1 MEDKRRIGD
10 KLIEALKSYLQGNLD
25 KHKANIEIYLN
36 QSVGIGEHPDLVDAI
51 EKELDSMAS
60 YEDKLSVLD
69 KYFKR

>member
-36 QSVGIGEHPDLVDAI
+36 QSVGIGV
-51 EKELDSMAS
+51 K
-60 YEDKLSVLD
+60 
-69 KYFKR
+69 KRIRFYGIV

>member
-36 QSVGIGEHPDLVDAI
+36 QSVGIGEHPDLIDAI